1 MTLTNVLLG
10 GLIGV
15 GVYLILADVFG
26 IATMKTSKAMRNMVK
41 QSNESSSIE
50 ILMMGVSDNLSKYL
64 RVNEFRRMK
73 MERDLKS
80 ASDNRTPE
88 KFIADAIVKSVPI
101 FLLAIPAL
109 FIMPVFMVLVV
120 VLGIA
125 VLVKELTS
133 IQEKIKE
140 RREQIEYDLP
150 HFISTIEKTL
160 KYNRDVLSIMEN
172 YRENASD
179 VMKEELDITIADM
192 KTGNYESALTRFES
206 RIGSSMVSDTVR
218 GLISVIRG
226 DDTDFYWAALSVKF
240 SDIQRQNL
248 KNKAVKI
255 PGKINKLSMVL
266 LFCFILIYFVVFGST
281 MAGEMGLLFS
291 L

>member
-1 MTLTNVLLG
+1 MTLTNLLLG
-10 GLIGV
+10 GLVGI
-15 GVYLILADVFG
+15 GVYLILADTFG

-41 QSNESSSIE
+41 QNSESSAIE
-50 ILMMGVSDNLSKYL
+50 IWMMGVSDNISKYL
-64 RVNEFRRMK
+64 KINEFRRLK
-73 MERDLKS
+73 LERDLKS

-88 KFIADAIVKSVPI
+88 KFIADAVVKSVPI
-101 FLLAIPAL
+101 FLLSIPAL
-109 FIMPVFMVLVV
+109 FIMPVFMVLVII
-120 VLGIA
+120 LGVAI
-125 VLVKELTS
+125 LVKELNS
-133 IQEKIKE
+133 IQEKIKV

-172 YRENASD
+172 YRENASNI
-179 VMKEELDITIADM
+179 MKEELDITIADM

-226 DDTDFYWAALSVKF
+226 DDTDFYWAALSIKF

-281 MAGEMGLLFS
+281 MVDEMGLLFS

>member
-1 MTLTNVLLG
+1 
-10 GLIGV
+10 
-15 GVYLILADVFG
+15 
-26 IATMKTSKAMRNMVK
+26 
-41 QSNESSSIE
+41 
-50 ILMMGVSDNLSKYL
+50 
-64 RVNEFRRMK
+64 

-88 KFIADAIVKSVPI
+88 KFIADAIVKSAPI
-101 FLLAIPAL
+101 FLLSIPAL
-109 FIMPVFMVLVV
+109 FIMPAFMILVIF
-120 VLGIA
+120 LGVA
-125 VLVKELTS
+125 VLIKELTS
-133 IQEKIKE
+133 LQNKIKV
-140 RREQIEYDLP
+140 RREQIEYELP

-179 VMKEELDITIADM
+179 LMKEELDITIADM

-226 DDTDFYWAALSVKF
+226 DDTDFYWAALSIKF

-266 LFCFILIYFVVFGST
+266 LFCFMLIYFVVFGST
-281 MAGEMGLLFS
+281 MMGEMGLLFE

>member
-10 GLIGV
+10 GLVGV

-26 IATMKTSKAMRNMVK
+26 IATMKTSRAMRNMAK
-41 QSNESSSIE
+41 QSSEISSIE
-50 ILMMGVSDNLSKYL
+50 IWMMGISDNLSKYL

-120 VLGIA
+120 ILGVAI
-125 VLVKELTS
+125 LIKELTS

-140 RREQIEYDLP
+140 RREQIEYELP

-206 RIGSSMVSDTVR
+206 RMGSSMVSDTVR

-281 MAGEMGLLFS
+281 MVGEMGLLFS

>member
-1 MTLTNVLLG
+1 MTLTNILLG
-10 GLIGV
+10 GLVGIGV
-15 GVYLILADVFG
+15 YMILADVFG
-26 IATMKTSKAMRNMVK
+26 IASMKTSKAMRNMAK
-41 QSNESSSIE
+41 QSTEVSSIE
-50 ILMMGVSDNLSKYL
+50 LWMMGVSDNLSKFIK
-64 RVNEFRRMK
+64 VNEFKRLQ

-88 KFIADAIVKSVPI
+88 KFIADAVVKSSLI

-109 FIMPVFMVLVV
+109 FMAPILTVLVIF
-120 VLGIA
+120 LGVA
-125 VLVKELTS
+125 MLMKELTS
-133 IQEKIKE
+133 IQDKIKI
-140 RREQIEYDLP
+140 RREQIEYELP

-172 YRENASD
+172 YRENASEI
-179 VMKEELDITIADM
+179 MREELDITIADM

-226 DDTDFYWAALSVKF
+226 DDTDFYWAALSIKF

-281 MAGEMGLLFS
+281 MVGEMGLLFS

>member
-10 GLIGV
+10 GLVGI

-26 IATMKTSKAMRNMVK
+26 IATMKTSRAMRNMAK
-41 QSNESSSIE
+41 QSNEISSIE

-64 RVNEFRRMK
+64 KVNEFRRMK

-120 VLGIA
+120 ILGVAI
-125 VLVKELTS
+125 LVRELTS
-133 IQEKIKE
+133 VQEKIKE
-140 RREQIEYDLP
+140 RREQIEYELP

-206 RIGSSMVSDTVR
+206 RMGSSMVSDTVR

-281 MAGEMGLLFS
+281 MVGEMGLLFS

>member
-26 IATMKTSKAMRNMVK
+26 IATMKTSRAMRNMAK
-41 QSNESSSIE
+41 QSNEISSIE

-64 RVNEFRRMK
+64 KVNEFRRMK

-120 VLGIA
+120 ILGVAI
-125 VLVKELTS
+125 LIRELTS
-133 IQEKIKE
+133 VQEKIKE
-140 RREQIEYDLP
+140 RREQIEYELP

-206 RIGSSMVSDTVR
+206 RMGSSMVSDTVR

-281 MAGEMGLLFS
+281 MVGEMGLLFS